1 MIRFHFAVSVWG
13 CGVFSL
19 TRTAFGCVCIIML
32 GVDWACAGR
41 RRASPEPMARVL
53 IPDAI
58 PAIEFLALNKK
69 NKNEIYSRR

>member
-1 MIRFHFAVSVWG
+1 MNPSDD
-13 CGVFSL
+13 GVEEEVLLLVFVL
-19 TRTAFGCVCIIML
+19 VLVL